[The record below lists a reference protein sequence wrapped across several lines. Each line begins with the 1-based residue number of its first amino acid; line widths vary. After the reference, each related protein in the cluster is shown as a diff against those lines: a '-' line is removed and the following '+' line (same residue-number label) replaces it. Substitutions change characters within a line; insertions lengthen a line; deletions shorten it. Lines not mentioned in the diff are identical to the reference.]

1 MSEKYKI
8 KFSEKVGYG
17 FGDMSSS
24 MFWKIFSYY
33 LPFFYSNIF
42 GLSLAHAGTLILVT
56 KLYDAISDPVM
67 GLIADRTH
75 TRWGKYRPYL
85 LWIAIPFAVVGV
97 LTFFTPQTDNYTF
110 KHIYAYVTYILMMT
124 VYTAI
129 NVPYGAMLGV
139 VTDDSREKSVFSSFR
154 MFFAYIGSFIAMG
167 TFEPLLRLRSHV
179 LGIPVENWTL
189 GDSTPIDWTIALC
202 IMGAVCA
209 VLFILTF
216 AMTREHVTE
225 EEMAKGKMAKAV
237 AADGAAE
244 KEDGGAVMKED
255 GHDVGSVAGKI
266 DVGEAVRSESVKGDA
281 KKQASVWDDLKNL
294 LSNKPWWLLL
304 GGGIAIL
311 LFNCVRG
318 GAAAYY
324 FSDVLGV
331 DAVYSLALFLT
342 AGEIA
347 ALVGVVITVPVSE
360 AIGKKG
366 TFMAVLAAVTVLS
379 VLVAFLPKTAFGMW
393 ALLASHIL
401 ISLVLGIN
409 SPLLW
414 SMFADVAD
422 YSELKNSNA
431 STGLIFSSSSMAQ
444 KFGAAFG
451 SAIVLWVLMAFGYD
465 NAKGAVQTEEALAT
479 IRALISWIP
488 AIGSLAG
495 LAIMAFYPLTD
506 KKMKEVRTQL
516 EQRRADN

>member
-1 MSEKYKI
+1 MTKAKLSEKI
-8 KFSEKVGYG
+8 GYG

-42 GLSLAHAGTLILVT
+42 GLSLAHAGTLLLVT

-67 GLIADRTH
+67 GLIADRTC

-85 LWIAIPFAVVGV
+85 LWIALPFAIAGI
-97 LTFFTPQTDNYTF
+97 LAFYTPQTDNYTF

-154 MFFAYIGSFIAMG
+154 MFFAFIGSFISMG
-167 TFEPLLRLRSHV
+167 IFEPLLRLRSSIMGT
-179 LGIPVENWTL
+179 LPEKWTIA
-189 GDSTPIDWTIALC
+189 DSAPLDWTIALTV
-202 IMGAVCA
+202 IGTICA
-209 VLFILTF
+209 ILFFLTF

-225 EEMAKGKMAKAV
+225 SEMAK
-237 AADGAAE
+237 AE
-244 KEDGGAVMKED
+244 ETHKEEKRNSIME
-255 GHDVGSVAGKI
+255 
-266 DVGEAVRSESVKGDA
+266 
-281 KKQASVWDDLKNL
+281 DLKALFCNA
-294 LSNKPWWLLL
+294 PWWLLL
-304 GGGIAIL
+304 GGGISLL
-311 LFNCVRG
+311 LFNCIRG

-324 FSDVLGV
+324 FADVLGV
-331 DAVYSLALFLT
+331 KAIYTLAIFLT
-342 AGEIA
+342 VGEISQ
-347 ALVGVVITVPVSE
+347 LVGVVVTVPISE
-360 AIGKKG
+360 KIGKKA
-366 TFMAVLAAVTVLS
+366 TFIA
-379 VLVAFLPKTAFGMW
+379 VLVAITVFAAAVALLPETPAGMW
-393 ALLASHIL
+393 MLMAAQIL
-401 ISLVLGIN
+401 ICIAIGIS

-422 YSELKNSNA
+422 YSEYKNGSA

-465 NAKGAVQTEEALAT
+465 NAKDAVQTPEALAT
-479 IRALISWIP
+479 IKALISWIP
-488 AIGSLAG
+488 AVGSAVGVL
-495 LAIMAFYPLTD
+495 IMAFYPLTD
-506 KKMKEVRTQL
+506 RKMSEIREVL
-516 EQRRADN
+516 KARR

>member
-1 MSEKYKI
+1 MTKAKLSEKI
-8 KFSEKVGYG
+8 GYG

-42 GLSLAHAGTLILVT
+42 GLSLAHAGTLLLVT

-67 GLIADRTH
+67 GLIADRTS

-85 LWIAIPFAVVGV
+85 LWIALPFAIAGI
-97 LTFFTPQTDNYTF
+97 LAFYTPQTDNYTF

-154 MFFAYIGSFIAMG
+154 MFFAFIGSFISMG
-167 TFEPLLRLRSHV
+167 IFEPLLRLRSSIMGT
-179 LGIPVENWTL
+179 LPEKWTIA
-189 GDSTPIDWTIALC
+189 DSAPLDWTIALTV
-202 IMGAVCA
+202 IGTICA
-209 VLFILTF
+209 ILFFLTF

-225 EEMAKGKMAKAV
+225 SEMAK
-237 AADGAAE
+237 AE
-244 KEDGGAVMKED
+244 VTNKEE
-255 GHDVGSVAGKI
+255 
-266 DVGEAVRSESVKGDA
+266 
-281 KKQASVWDDLKNL
+281 KKNSIMEDLKALFCNA
-294 LSNKPWWLLL
+294 PWWLLL
-304 GGGIAIL
+304 GGGISLL
-311 LFNCVRG
+311 LFNCIRG

-324 FSDVLGV
+324 FADVLGV
-331 DAVYSLALFLT
+331 KAIYTLAIFLT
-342 AGEIA
+342 VGEISQ
-347 ALVGVVITVPVSE
+347 LVGVVVTVPISE
-360 AIGKKG
+360 KIGKKA
-366 TFMAVLAAVTVLS
+366 TFIA
-379 VLVAFLPKTAFGMW
+379 VLVAITVFAAAVALLPETPAGMW
-393 ALLASHIL
+393 MLMAAQIL
-401 ISLVLGIN
+401 ICIAIGIS

-422 YSELKNSNA
+422 YSEYKNGSA

-465 NAKGAVQTEEALAT
+465 NAKDAVQTSEALAT
-479 IRALISWIP
+479 IKALISWIP
-488 AIGSLAG
+488 AVGSAVGVL
-495 LAIMAFYPLTD
+495 IMAFYPLTD
-506 KKMKEVRTQL
+506 RKMSEIREGLKA
-516 EQRRADN
+516 RR

>member
-8 KFSEKVGYG
+8 KLSEKVGYG

-85 LWIAIPFAVVGV
+85 LWVAIPFAVVGV

-225 EEMAKGKMAKAV
+225 EEMAKNAGDAVNSDAVNSETVKA
-237 AADGAAE
+237 
-244 KEDGGAVMKED
+244 
-255 GHDVGSVAGKI
+255 
-266 DVGEAVRSESVKGDA
+266 DA
-281 KKQASVWDDLKNL
+281 KKQASVWADLKNL

-366 TFMAVLAAVTVLS
+366 TFMAVLAAVTVFS

-422 YSELKNSNA
+422 YSELKNGNA

-479 IRALISWIP
+479 IKALISWIP